1 MKKLFSIVLI
11 IAVLCSAAFCL
22 FSCNTP
28 NNKSDN
34 TPDNQEV
41 YVDYGK
47 DNSYEFEVTED
58 DDAVTY
64 MPKGATAKYGLLFYL
79 GTIIPPE
86 CYAYLAEPL
95 ARQGYVVVIPKILF
109 AYFLYKETEVAFEK
123 HPNVEFFI
131 GGHSQG
137 GGAAIKR
144 AQENP
149 NSIKGV
155 ILYAPLCNGKETIED
170 TSIPTLLLEATKD
183 NVLNY
188 SQKETARGR
197 LPENRTEYMLEGCH
211 MSFSSFDD
219 DALLAPF
226 NDGPVTAEEKAAQKE
241 MTYQYTLAFM
251 RSVILGAD

>member
-22 FSCNTP
+22 FACDTP

-41 YVDYGK
+41 YVDYSK

-64 MPKGATAKYGLLFYL
+64 MPKGVTAKYGLLFYL

-144 AQENP
+144 AQEN
-149 NSIKGV
+149 IDTVKGV
-155 ILYAPLCNGKETIED
+155 VLLAPLCSGQETIAD
-170 TSIPTLLLEATKD
+170 TDLPTLLLEATND
-183 NVLNY
+183 GILSA
-188 SQKETARGR
+188 SQKQTAKSR
-197 LPENRTEYMLEGCH
+197 LPEDREEHMLTGNH
-211 MSFSSFDD
+211 MSFSS
-219 DALLAPF
+219 
-226 NDGPVTAEEKAAQKE
+226 NDEGTFLTDGEATDEEKIAQKQQTVE
-241 MTYQYTLAFM
+241 YTLAFM
-251 RSVILGAD
+251 NAVVRGK

>member
-22 FSCNTP
+22 FACN
-28 NNKSDN
+28 K
-34 TPDNQEV
+34 EK
-41 YVDYGK
+41 YIDYSK

-64 MPKGATAKYGLLFYL
+64 MPKGVTAKYGLLFYL
-79 GTIIPPE
+79 GTFIAPE
-86 CYAYLAEPL
+86 GYSYLAEPL
-95 ARQGYVVVIPKILF
+95 AKQGYAVVISKIAL

-123 HPNVEFFI
+123 YPNIEFFI

-144 AQENP
+144 AQEN
-149 NSIKGV
+149 IDTVKGV
-155 ILYAPLCNGKETIED
+155 VLYAPLCTGQETIAD
-170 TSIPTLLLEATKD
+170 TDLPTLLLEATKD

-188 SQKETARGR
+188 SQKETAKGR

-219 DALLAPF
+219 DALLTPF
-226 NDGPVTAEEKAAQKE
+226 NDGPVTAEEKTAQKE